1 MREGEIFLL
10 DVVCVVIKP
19 NYEKCRPHI
28 FMLQFTYMELKQIIS
43 LFLNAKLQQFL
54 LY

>member
-10 DVVCVVIKP
+10 DVVCVLIKP
-19 NYEKCRPHI
+19 NYEKTRPHI
-28 FMLQFTYMELKQIIS
+28 FLLQLTYMELKQIIS
-43 LFLNAKLQQFL
+43 SMLNAKLQQFL